1 MTTASPQPSDVDRH
15 LLYLVVFD
23 PEDGAAPV
31 EISPVIEAMPDEGP
45 DQFSMPHSLAR
56 DVAQTLPGLWYCL
69 HLPQSR
75 ADLVDLEAWKLKGL
89 QQLAMGHHVVPIPV
103 TALDSL
109 ILPPWWRP
117 MLALCPDGLVERTA
131 QGAAALGVE
140 LPVAS
145 FSSLGDASLE
155 EHWRAIHER
164 VYPDIPPLEGKVR
177 LSRRLDVAA
186 LDLPWRFT
194 ARRMGWK
201 FDAPAAKEALPLM
214 RRTLQGHTLVAAT
227 ARLERQGLTLEEAE
241 PVFGQTVL
249 EEEARLRL
257 PIALALPGVAPAYMR
272 GAYSPQLR
280 KARVRPLAAVDAS
293 DTWSTEI
300 GERDDAHVERAAI
313 EYALTHRAVANDSLG
328 LMMPSVPPSAF
339 TILAEL
345 EKHFRNSPADRPR
358 SVAKRLSRLNAVVR
372 PLFTEPVMEAISRA
386 SMLTVF
392 SNFPLGLATMP
403 GDTAPLAARL
413 PLTYEPLLP
422 LTRTVQKSGATPLG
436 IEWKN
441 DIRVLV
447 AECIPSKDPVGR
459 ISRAGWWET
468 QDVLKDVEGLSI
480 HTVETLSLEALRKAV
495 DEHRPDLL
503 IISAHG
509 TLVGNLAAIVIGDEP
524 HIELGL
530 KYTPPVIVL
539 SACHVA
545 PRGASA
551 VSITD
556 LLLREGALAVLGT
569 QVPVD
574 VRRNMML
581 TGRLLT
587 NLADHLTNQ
596 GRHATLLEVW
606 HHTQTTNTVNDIL
619 MSTPSLLS
627 WGSTPGPG
635 GGLAPLQEFMIS
647 RSAGR
652 LRGAHIYED
661 SEQVLGEIAEDQGR
675 GEQVRNWFRRPGY
688 VPESL
693 FYLFAGRPERILISS
708 MEERVAAL
716 WPDSDTPA

>member
-1 MTTASPQPSDVDRH
+1 MTTPAPQPPDADRH

-23 PEDGAAPV
+23 PEDGTAPS
-31 EISPVIEAMPDEGP
+31 ETSPLIDAPLEDP
-45 DQFSMPHSLAR
+45 DQFAIPHALAR
-56 DVAQTLPGLWYCL
+56 DVARALPGLWYCL

-75 ADLVDLEAWKLKGL
+75 GDLVDLEAWKLKGL
-89 QQLAMGHHVVPIPV
+89 QQLAMGHHVMPVPV

-109 ILPPWWRP
+109 ALAPWWRP
-117 MLALCPDGLVERTA
+117 MLALCPDELVERTA
-131 QGAAALGVE
+131 RGAVALGVE

-155 EHWRAIHER
+155 EHWQAIQER
-164 VYPDIPPLEGKVR
+164 IYPDVPPLAGKVA
-177 LSRRLDVAA
+177 LSRRLDLAA
-186 LDLPWRFT
+186 LDLPWRLM
-194 ARRMGWK
+194 ARRMGWDI
-201 FDAPAAKEALPLM
+201 DAPADEEPRTLLH
-214 RRTLQGHTLVAAT
+214 RTLQGHTLVAAT
-227 ARLERQGLTLEEAE
+227 ARLERQGLTIEEAE
-241 PVFGQTVL
+241 PVFGQTVI
-249 EEEARLRL
+249 EEKARLQL
-257 PIALALPGVAPAYMR
+257 PVAVALPGVAPAYVR
-272 GAYSPQLR
+272 GAYPPQLR
-280 KARVRPLAAVDAS
+280 KARVRPLAALDAG

-300 GERDDAHVERAAI
+300 GERDDAQVERAAI
-313 EYALTHRAVANDSLG
+313 EYTLTHRAVANDSLG

-339 TILAEL
+339 TLLADL
-345 EKHFRNSPADRPR
+345 EKHFRDSAADRPR
-358 SVAKRLSRLNAVVR
+358 SVEKLLSRLNAVVR

-392 SNFPLGLATMP
+392 SNFPLGLATLP

-422 LTRTVQKSGATPLG
+422 LTRTVQKAGAVAVG
-436 IEWKN
+436 VEWKN
-441 DIRVLV
+441 RIRVLV
-447 AECIPSKDPVGR
+447 AECIPASDPVGR
-459 ISRAGWWET
+459 ISRDGWRIT
-468 QDVLKDVEGLSI
+468 QDTLKDVKGLSI
-480 HTVETLSLEALRKAV
+480 HAVQTLSLDALREAV
-495 DEHRPDLL
+495 SEHTPDLL

-509 TLVGNLAAIVIGDEP
+509 TLVANTAAIVIGDEP
-524 HIELGL
+524 HVELGL
-530 KYTPPVIVL
+530 QHTPPVIVL

-545 PRGASA
+545 PRGSSA
-551 VSITD
+551 VSIAD

-587 NLADHLTNQ
+587 NLADHLINQ

-619 MSTPSLLS
+619 MSTPSLSS
-627 WGSTPGPG
+627 WGRTPGPG

-652 LRGAHIYED
+652 LRGAHIYQD
-661 SEQVLGEIAEDQGR
+661 TEQVLGEIADDQGR
-675 GEQVRNWFRRPGY
+675 GERVRNWFRRPGY

-716 WPDSDTPA
+716 WPDSDTPGR

>member
-1 MTTASPQPSDVDRH
+1 MTTPAPQPSDTGRH
-15 LLYLVVFD
+15 LLYLVAFD
-23 PEDGAAPV
+23 PEDGAAPT
-31 EISPVIEAMPDEGP
+31 EFSPVIHTPLEDA
-45 DQFSMPHSLAR
+45 DQFAIPHGLAR
-56 DVAQTLPGLWYCL
+56 DVARALPGLWYCL

-75 ADLVDLEAWKLKGL
+75 GDLVDLEAWRLKGL
-89 QQLAMGHHVVPIPV
+89 QQLAMGHHVMPVPV
-103 TALDSL
+103 TALNGL
-109 ILPPWWRP
+109 TLAPWWRP
-117 MLALCPDGLVERTA
+117 MLALCPDELVERTA
-131 QGAAALGVE
+131 QAAVALGVE

-155 EHWRAIHER
+155 EHWQAIQER
-164 VYPDIPPLEGKVR
+164 VYPGIPPLAGRVT
-177 LSRRLDVAA
+177 LSRRLDLAA
-186 LDLPWRFT
+186 LDLPWRLM
-194 ARRMGWK
+194 ARRMGW
-201 FDAPAAKEALPLM
+201 DINAPADKETRTLLH
-214 RRTLQGHTLVAAT
+214 RTLQGQALVAAT
-227 ARLERQGLTLEEAE
+227 ARLERQGLTPEEAE
-241 PVFGQTVL
+241 PVFEQTLV
-249 EEEARLRL
+249 EEKARLRL
-257 PIALALPGVAPAYMR
+257 PVALALPGVAPAYVR
-272 GAYSPQLR
+272 GAYPPRLR
-280 KARVRPLAAVDAS
+280 KSRVRPLAAVDAG

-300 GERDDAHVERAAI
+300 GERNDAHVERAAI
-313 EYALTHRAVANDSLG
+313 EYTLTHRAVANDSLG

-339 TILAEL
+339 TLLADL
-345 EKHFRNSPADRPR
+345 ERHFRDSAADRPR
-358 SVAKRLSRLNAVVR
+358 SVEKLLSRLNAVIR
-372 PLFTEPVMEAISRA
+372 PLFTEPVMEAINRA

-392 SNFPLGLATMP
+392 SNFPLGIATMP

-422 LTRTVQKSGATPLG
+422 LTRTVQKAGAAARG
-436 IEWKN
+436 IEWRN
-441 DIRVLV
+441 SIRVLV
-447 AECIPSKDPVGR
+447 AECIPASDPVGR
-459 ISRAGWWET
+459 ISRDGWRIT
-468 QDVLKDVEGLSI
+468 QDTLKGVEGLSI
-480 HTVETLSLEALRKAV
+480 HAEQTLSLDALREAV
-495 DEHRPDLL
+495 SAHTPDLL

-509 TLVGNLAAIVIGDEP
+509 TLVGNTAAIVIGDEP

-530 KYTPPVIVL
+530 QHTPPVIVL

-574 VRRNMML
+574 VGRNMML

-587 NLADHLTNQ
+587 NIADHLINQ
-596 GRHATLLEVW
+596 GRHPTLLEVW

-619 MSTPSLLS
+619 MATPSLGR
-627 WGSTPGPG
+627 WGHTPGPD

-647 RSAGR
+647 RSVGR
-652 LRGAHIYED
+652 LRGAHIYQD
-661 SEQVLGEIAEDQGR
+661 TEQVLGEIADDHGY

-716 WPDSDTPA
+716 WPHSDTPET